1 VLVQVCIQF
10 LVLGILRPVQIQT
23 QQLQQG
29 KQELLRILLP
39 VPREPWLFVGDCLLQ
54 VGGGLGTIR
63 GGLHQLHQFPVG
75 DGDPAGGIHLP
86 VVLVVQEV
94 VIEPGKV
101 QHALQD

>member
-1 VLVQVCIQF
+1 M
-10 LVLGILRPVQIQT
+10 
-23 QQLQQG
+23 
-29 KQELLRILLP
+29 
-39 VPREPWLFVGDCLLQ
+39 LQ

-63 GGLHQLHQFPVG
+63 GGFHQLHQLPVG